1 MTRALLA
8 QARCIVH
15 AADTVVRTYHDTEP
29 IIGETAQN
37 IRQTSRKQQTNTNLQ
52 SVAFANIHAVVWG
65 EYTWSHEMIGCAV
78 IGHASTGAIADK
90 TMLAA
95 RACLKLAKRFRL
107 PESNL
112 KFGLVCLKAT

>member
-78 IGHASTGAIADK
+78 IGHASTGAIADNNDASSASLPK
-90 TMLAA
+90 T
-95 RACLKLAKRFRL
+95 RQ
-107 PESNL
+107 
-112 KFGLVCLKAT
+112 TI